1 MALNLESNQAEI
13 RETRLGGITAY
24 HGTAAGLCS
33 KVKSGKA
40 CDTDRSFSQG
50 VSCSSINAICQVV
63 LIQDAVVIN
72 HAPIGCAGDLAQ
84 FNFINKSGQRKRAFK
99 QANIRVINTNLEEKD
114 TVYGGTG
121 KLEEAIRE
129 AYKRYTPKAIFI
141 TTSCASGIIGDDIQG
156 SADSVQEEIG
166 IPVIPVFCEGFKSKI
181 WASGFDAAYH
191 ALVTRVVKPPKKK
204 TNKINV
210 INFWGS
216 DIFTEIFERLGL
228 EPNYIVPFTS
238 IEQIEELSEAAATVQ
253 ICATLGTYL
262 AAALEEKYGVTEVKS
277 PPPYGLAAAD
287 IWFRELGRVTGK
299 EKEVEEYIAEE
310 RARVIPQIAEY
321 KEKLKGKKAFV
332 VAGGIYGHSIMYIL
346 KELGIEV
353 AGGAIFHHDQK
364 FDNQDEK
371 TDSLEHLVNNYGD
384 VDNFSI
390 SHKQSYELVNI
401 LNRIKPDIFIVRH
414 PGMSIWGAKL
424 GIPTFLMGDEQFGFG
439 YQGILNYAEKIADTI
454 SNPAYVKNLAKHTKL
469 PYTKWWL
476 EQDPH
481 YFVNKESEVEE
492 SV

>member
-1 MALNLESNQAEI
+1 
-13 RETRLGGITAY
+13 
-24 HGTAAGLCS
+24 
-33 KVKSGKA
+33 
-40 CDTDRSFSQG
+40 
-50 VSCSSINAICQVV
+50 
-63 LIQDAVVIN
+63 
-72 HAPIGCAGDLAQ
+72 
-84 FNFINKSGQRKRAFK
+84 
-99 QANIRVINTNLEEKD
+99 
-114 TVYGGTG
+114 
-121 KLEEAIRE
+121 
-129 AYKRYTPKAIFI
+129 
-141 TTSCASGIIGDDIQG
+141 
-156 SADSVQEEIG
+156 
-166 IPVIPVFCEGFKSKI
+166 
-181 WASGFDAAYH
+181 
-191 ALVTRVVKPPKKK
+191 
-204 TNKINV
+204 
-210 INFWGS
+210 
-216 DIFTEIFERLGL
+216 
-228 EPNYIVPFTS
+228 
-238 IEQIEELSEAAATVQ
+238 
-253 ICATLGTYL
+253 
-262 AAALEEKYGVTEVKS
+262 
-277 PPPYGLAAAD
+277 
-287 IWFRELGRVTGK
+287 
-299 EKEVEEYIAEE
+299 
-310 RARVIPQIAEY
+310 
-321 KEKLKGKKAFV
+321 
-332 VAGGIYGHSIMYIL
+332 MYIL